1 MTLEKDSYPLRM
13 REQLHFSC
21 QNAAI
26 RGGAFIVA
34 MALLPYK
41 IYFVFQRKEVNG
53 QFLPRLKSRVSLPI
67 LMTQIHVTGNDT
79 MQIAE
84 TAKFLIEQLGG
95 EKAVISIETHPAGDG
110 IHNNEDVSIRFAA
123 WDKQPH
129 RDEINLEITGLTA
142 GYNGTGPRNLL
153 DVLRASGVTEEML
166 TSEEVQN
173 PRFAEV
179 TRCWKRSATTYS
191 DMNEADVF
199 PLHV

>member
-1 MTLEKDSYPLRM
+1 MDNLPIRIAVAGLPSLQYCLAATQSIGDDL
-13 REQLHFSC
+13 FSNRKSPDFANI
-21 QNAAI
+21 Q
-26 RGGAFIVA
+26 F
-34 MALLPYK
+34 
-41 IYFVFQRKEVNG
+41 FQRKDVNG
-53 QFLPRLKSRVSLPI
+53 QLLPQQNSWVALPQ

-110 IHNNEDVSIRFAA
+110 IRNNEDVSIRFAA